1 MVSGSRLVR
10 IMILASEM
18 PVFGALSLRAR
29 IPSRLRLLP
38 LPTSLRPYMQP
49 VLLERVASG
58 DPEAVQLCIDRYQGL
73 VWTLARG
80 FFADS
85 AEVDDAVQDVFIDL
99 WKNAGRFDSTRGKES
114 TFVGLL
120 ARRRLIDRLRK
131 KTRRPDSASIEM
143 EPVSNEETVDIRLS
157 RSEDARVAKEILDTL
172 PPQQRQAIELAVLH
186 GYTHQEVSQKLEIP
200 LGTVKAH
207 VRRGL
212 QRLRDRLGVASPS
225 MGGLA

>member
-1 MVSGSRLVR
+1 MS
-10 IMILASEM
+10 IASEVQSVGAIGF
-18 PVFGALSLRAR
+18 PVRVVR
-29 IPSRLRLLP
+29 RPRLLP
-38 LPTSLRPYMQP
+38 PSTRSRPLLEP
-49 VLLERVASG
+49 ALLERVASG
-58 DPEAVQLCIDRYQGL
+58 DPEAVRLCVERYQGL

-85 AEVDDAVQDVFIDL
+85 AEIDDAVQDVFIDL
-99 WKNAGRFDSTRGKES
+99 WKNAGRFDATRGKES

-120 ARRRLIDRLRK
+120 TRRRLIDRLRK
-131 KTRRPDSASIEM
+131 KTRRPDSSSIEM
-143 EPVSNEETVDIRLS
+143 EPVSEEETVELRLS
-157 RSEDARVAKEILDTL
+157 RSEDARAAQEILDTL

-212 QRLRDRLGVASPS
+212 QRLRDRLGVAGTSI
-225 MGGLA
+225 GGLA